1 MKRQVVGFT
10 LLELMVTVAI
20 VGILAATAIPAYN
33 TYRQRTY
40 GSEAIVMLKRILDAE
55 IMYFLENEKFF
66 PEAGQPAIN
75 IFNDDDPS
83 KAEINQVKNALKIL
97 IPVRHKLDFTITTV
111 AVLGEPLNMVTVF
124 SAGSSF
130 DLFRGVT
137 SITGTVDKTG
147 KINIW

>member
-1 MKRQVVGFT
+1 MKRQAGFT

-66 PEAGQPAIN
+66 PEPGQPAIN

-83 KAEINQVKNALKIL
+83 KAEIDQVKNALKIL

-111 AVLGEPLNMVTVF
+111 PALGEPLSMVTVS
-124 SAGSSF
+124 SAGHSF
-130 DLFRGVT
+130 DLFRGAT
-137 SITGTVDKTG
+137 SIIGTVDKTG
-147 KINIW
+147 KIDIW